1 MKLALRWVLALVALV
16 AASAAWATF
25 HTYQI
30 DEIFSNADGTVQ
42 FIVLREAAGMNGQN
56 FLAGRTLTSTGG
68 SANQTFTF
76 PTNLGVSMDTGYGQ
90 MLTPTAFTRV
100 LIATQGFA
108 QLGIVA
114 PDYLIPNGFIP
125 TGKGAHGLYV
135 SRDSRYMYV
144 SNRGEGSISVV
155 DLSSWSNKDGG
166 EGARNIFHVDNRPP
180 WRAVALENDPVG
192 RHGPCHQVI

>member
-76 PTNLGVSMDTGYGQ
+76 PTNLGISMDTGYGQ

-125 TGKGAHGLYV
+125 TGNGTINYAGVDQVTYTTLPVDGALLRAPSPAGEST
-135 SRDSRYMYV
+135 SRIRAMSSSRP
-144 SNRGEGSISVV
+144 GSRMT
-155 DLSSWSNKDGG
+155 LPARAGGWS
-166 EGARNIFHVDNRPP
+166 
-180 WRAVALENDPVG
+180 
-192 RHGPCHQVI
+192 